1 MKVIELSEF
10 RYVPIKQNSSILG
23 KLERLGIDIKLIV
36 SKKRTIGIRIFDT
49 DYVSF
54 ISTKLKAEKVYT
66 ALTAPDVI
74 ETTQDLPENVKITTC
89 RKGNDV
95 IAVLITDLNYN
106 IDILLLSIDSIK
118 EGLYE

>member
-1 MKVIELSEF
+1 M
-10 RYVPIKQNSSILG
+10 
-23 KLERLGIDIKLIV
+23 
-36 SKKRTIGIRIFDT
+36 
-49 DYVSF
+49 
-54 ISTKLKAEKVYT
+54 
-66 ALTAPDVI
+66 TAPDVI